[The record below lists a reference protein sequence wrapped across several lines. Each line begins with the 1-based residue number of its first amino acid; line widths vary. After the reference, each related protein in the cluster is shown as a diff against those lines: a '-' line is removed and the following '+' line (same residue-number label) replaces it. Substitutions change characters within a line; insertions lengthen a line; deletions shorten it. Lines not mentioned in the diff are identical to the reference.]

1 MDNNVDF
8 GDGVL
13 DEAKADVNNRAK
25 GLVKIA
31 IDVVFDYLESKV
43 KDLPEIIKRLRNS
56 PEIEQK
62 TATLWSKHL
71 FEEGLVPKGFN
82 GLPDN
87 LLISN
92 FHQKGYLDG
101 LYAGYVLA
109 MMALADSGA
118 SKDIIL
124 AARDYIRPNLLGHHY
139 DDRDEF
145 IGQYKDEKYSWIDK
159 TREPLS
165 GI

>member
-1 MDNNVDF
+1 MDNHVNF

-13 DEAKADVNNRAK
+13 GEAKADVNNRTK
-25 GLVKIA
+25 ELVKIA
-31 IDVVFDYLESKV
+31 IDAVFDYLEGKV
-43 KDLPEIIKRLRNS
+43 KALPEIFEQLRNS
-56 PEIEQK
+56 PETEQK
-62 TATLWSKHL
+62 IAALWSEHL
-71 FEEGLVPKGFN
+71 FEDGLVPKGYN
-82 GLPDN
+82 GLPDD

-92 FHQKGYLDG
+92 FHQEGYLDG
-101 LYAGYVLA
+101 LYAGYILA

-124 AARDYIRPNLLGHHY
+124 AARDYIRPNLIGHHY

-159 TREPLS
+159 TGEPLS

>member
-1 MDNNVDF
+1 M
-8 GDGVL
+8 
-13 DEAKADVNNRAK
+13 
-25 GLVKIA
+25 
-31 IDVVFDYLESKV
+31 
-43 KDLPEIIKRLRNS
+43 
-56 PEIEQK
+56 
-62 TATLWSKHL
+62 
-71 FEEGLVPKGFN
+71 PKGYN
-82 GLPDN
+82 DLQDN

-92 FHQKGYLDG
+92 FHQEGYLDG

-109 MMALADSGA
+109 MMALADNDA
-118 SKDIIL
+118 PKDIIL
-124 AARDYIRPNLLGHHY
+124 AARDYICPNLIGHHY